1 MGNWKG
7 WAVILI
13 ALYFFKTWQSRY
25 NSKTKEKDRLNSY
38 QAKISFWL
46 LLSHIFIL
54 YLISSVKMRLNSHD
68 FCAVSCW
75 KKSILDLVGANFSW
89 FSKLMK
95 VGRRD
100 SEARKLRYMIWVV
113 VSVMGCKSVV
123 RSISVELISVL
134 WHYNAL
140 PAWYL
145 WHQ

>member
-46 LLSHIFIL
+46 LLSSTYLYPLANFIC
-54 YLISSVKMRLNSHD
+54 KKKRLNSHD
-68 FCAVSCW
+68 FCAVSYR

-89 FSKLMK
+89 FSKLME

-113 VSVMGCKSVV
+113 VSVMGCKSVA

-134 WHYNAL
+134 WH
-140 PAWYL
+140 
-145 WHQ
+145 